1 MNGLRSRAY
10 STALS
15 NGKPLEWKDM
25 RQSHIGHLSTGSY
38 GQINKRDIS
47 CMHILQMSLLPV
59 SKNIFKDVSSNFY
72 YMYRSPCAWL
82 YDWKMLRNWCL
93 ITILSQIWCNSN
105 Q

>member
-59 SKNIFKDVSSNFY
+59 SKNIFKDVSSTSTTCIVHHVLG
-72 YMYRSPCAWL
+72 YMIGKCSE
-82 YDWKMLRNWCL
+82 
-93 ITILSQIWCNSN
+93 IGV
-105 Q
+105 